1 MEFKVVDLIKYYFK
15 NITISLLVIIIS
27 LSIGLHYI
35 FNIYET
41 KYEANTTIMLGAN
54 EQKTDLGFN
63 KSVIK
68 NYLELI
74 NSTNVLEKTIESTKV
89 KYTVKQLREMTD
101 AYYEDDTQLI
111 TIKVN
116 STNKN
121 DAPKLS
127 YALYQELEKEVERIF
142 RINNIHLID
151 TDTKGYEKYST
162 TILVLIT
169 VSLSVII
176 SILINVVMFLINSEL
191 CFDKK
196 IWYFIKEKTGKKK
209 NKKSKKNNK
218 KSKKKKN

>member
-41 KYEANTTIMLGAN
+41 KYEAKTTIMLGAN

-111 TIKVN
+111 TIKVK

-162 TILVLIT
+162 NILVLIT